1 MTNETSASQTIAV
14 QYDVTQP
21 QTEPKSTGARP
32 KQPRQLVRFTFYK
45 LDQQWQRL
53 PAGLAK
59 RANASY

>member
-1 MTNETSASQTIAV
+1 MTNETNASQTIAV

-53 PAGLAK
+53 PA
-59 RANASY
+59 